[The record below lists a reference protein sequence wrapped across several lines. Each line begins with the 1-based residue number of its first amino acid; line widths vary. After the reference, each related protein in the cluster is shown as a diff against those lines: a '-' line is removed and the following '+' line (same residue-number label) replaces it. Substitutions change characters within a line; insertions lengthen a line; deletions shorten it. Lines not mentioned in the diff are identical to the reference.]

1 MISPITPLA
10 GLCDDDPAPIVFET
24 IELAVGYMEP
34 WDVVDGLWRIWD
46 STGRRYEPSCP
57 TPDRW
62 PIELLASE
70 EFDAPDLVREA
81 LGLPAA

>member
-1 MISPITPLA
+1 MPTEMITP
-10 GLCDDDPAPIVFET
+10 C
-24 IELAVGYMEP
+24 
-34 WDVVDGLWRIWD
+34 W
-46 STGRRYEPSCP
+46 